1 MSKVSR
7 REALG
12 LTAAMIGTGVAASSC
27 GELPEGEQEVPV
39 GHVKEP
45 VRVTPVLLETDVLV
59 LGGGPAGLSA
69 ALAAAREGAHTTLVE
84 RYGSYGGVITQHTMG
99 SISWYRFAQ
108 TVDAGGIRG
117 EFELRAKEMG
127 ASLDLFGEEARGVVS
142 DAILGR
148 YHEFLEEAGL
158 REDGVPTYEIL
169 ETEMF
174 KWVADALL
182 QESGVVPLL
191 HCWVTDVLM
200 EGNTITGVITES
212 KSGRQ
217 AIRAKR
223 VIDCTGDAD
232 VAHLAGAPYT
242 MRSPAELMECTMQFG
257 MSGVNLEELLA
268 YMFISSGALSEWSET
283 GDDTADIASPR
294 LVAPYITAMERGE
307 IPYEEDVQYTTYV
320 GAYTAL
326 GELPDM
332 NSIHLTGV
340 DPTDVRSLTNAE
352 MKGRERAIW
361 AMAALKRHAPGFD
374 NSRIRTFAPNIGIR
388 ESRKIQGDYELT
400 ENDVR
405 NQAQFDDSIGICP
418 EFIDGYGIMILPTTG
433 RYFQV
438 PYGAMVPQRVENLLV
453 AGRAVAGDRV
463 SHAATRGMACC
474 CVTGQGAGVAA
485 AVSLRQG
492 TTVRDVDM
500 PTVQRALEAQD
511 VRIA

>member
-191 HCWVTDVLM
+191 
-200 EGNTITGVITES
+200 
-212 KSGRQ
+212 
-217 AIRAKR
+217 
-223 VIDCTGDAD
+223 
-232 VAHLAGAPYT
+232 
-242 MRSPAELMECTMQFG
+242 QF
-257 MSGVNLEELLA
+257 
-268 YMFISSGALSEWSET
+268 F
-283 GDDTADIASPR
+283 
-294 LVAPYITAMERGE
+294 
-307 IPYEEDVQYTTYV
+307 
-320 GAYTAL
+320 
-326 GELPDM
+326 
-332 NSIHLTGV
+332 
-340 DPTDVRSLTNAE
+340 
-352 MKGRERAIW
+352 
-361 AMAALKRHAPGFD
+361 
-374 NSRIRTFAPNIGIR
+374 
-388 ESRKIQGDYELT
+388 
-400 ENDVR
+400 
-405 NQAQFDDSIGICP
+405 
-418 EFIDGYGIMILPTTG
+418 
-433 RYFQV
+433 
-438 PYGAMVPQRVENLLV
+438 
-453 AGRAVAGDRV
+453 
-463 SHAATRGMACC
+463 
-474 CVTGQGAGVAA
+474 
-485 AVSLRQG
+485 
-492 TTVRDVDM
+492 
-500 PTVQRALEAQD
+500 
-511 VRIA
+511 